1 MLAIVDELDRK
12 IQVRLA
18 QLLLNGL
25 QIVAGLR
32 GNSQFVA
39 LNLHLDT
46 LGAVVADHLA
56 EFLGLFLSD
65 PGLESRRNLAL
76 LPR

>member
-46 LGAVVADHLA
+46 PLGPSSRIILPS
-56 EFLGLFLSD
+56 FLVCS
-65 PGLESRRNLAL
+65 
-76 LPR
+76 